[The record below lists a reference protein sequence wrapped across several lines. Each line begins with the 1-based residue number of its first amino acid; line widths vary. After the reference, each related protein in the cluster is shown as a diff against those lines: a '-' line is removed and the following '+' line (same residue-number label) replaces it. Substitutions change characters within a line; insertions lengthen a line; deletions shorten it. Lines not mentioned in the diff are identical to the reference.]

1 MKVRTLQVSD
11 IIQSKLQY
19 LVIIAEKKKKDKF
32 LKLIGDYGAKGI
44 NVVYGKGSM
53 SPSAIASAFG
63 FETGQHKVIITCLLK
78 HEVAKEIIGVLYN
91 DHKFSKPNTG
101 IAFTIPVEGLAF

>member
-1 MKVRTLQVSD
+1 MSD
-11 IIQSKLQY
+11 INPSKLQY

-32 LKLIGDYGAKGI
+32 LKLIGEYGAKGI

-53 SPSAIASAFG
+53 SPRAIASAFG
-63 FETGQHKVIITCLLK
+63 FEAEQHKVLITCLMK
-78 HEVAKEIIGVLYN
+78 CEVAKEIIGVLYN
-91 DHKFSKPNTG
+91 DYTFSKPNTG